1 MSLTDQI
8 KCIYSGFV
16 STWQE
21 DDEFGDGNDDEES
34 DMNLV
39 SSSCSSDL
47 EKRVFGRRISGGMDG
62 RELK

>member
-1 MSLTDQI
+1 M
-8 KCIYSGFV
+8 

-34 DMNLV
+34 EMNLE

-47 EKRVFGRRISGGMDG
+47 EKRVFGRRMSGGMDG